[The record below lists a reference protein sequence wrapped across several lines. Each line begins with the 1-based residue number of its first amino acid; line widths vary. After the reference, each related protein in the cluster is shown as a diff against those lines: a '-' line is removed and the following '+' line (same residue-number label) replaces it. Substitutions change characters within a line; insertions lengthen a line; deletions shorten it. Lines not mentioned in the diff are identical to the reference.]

1 MVRQVK
7 LVMAARE
14 QQAQLRDHQM
24 FMLAVAERLEN
35 Q

>member
-7 LVMAARE
+7 LVMAVRE

-24 FMLAVAERLEN
+24 SMLAVAEHLEN

>member
-1 MVRQVK
+1 MLRQVN
-7 LVMAARE
+7 LVMAVRE

-24 FMLAVAERLEN
+24 FMLAVAELLEN